1 MRISRASLAA
11 LILSAFSILP
21 LSAQLKYERGG
32 MKYELFQSGESYIVK
47 CRFGPNTSSRTL
59 SAAADR
65 ARLVAKDLV
74 GASILYGDFSAAN
87 KLDESYFQI
96 FVDCVSLKYS
106 AEISDFTRTYDR
118 TADGELVFE
127 CPKSSYTITAATYN
141 AVSDFA
147 DLLTRNYSLRKDSNS
162 ASLLY
167 NYGNVPVMKS
177 LEICRDFLTGK
188 VQLTEAFRTLQSY
201 NDRMDESVYGEE
213 TKTLRTLV
221 KFAVASVDKK
231 MPFGQLCYI
240 EIISAASLKDK
251 PSYYTEWTSTLSKD
265 ILAEKILIFCAKNCR
280 TSLPTDNPTMSE
292 IITAFPGAISPYA
305 LRRGSDADYQRAAV
319 QYSRLNFTGAIEILQ
334 ESIDLN
340 GISPKTLCL
349 LGASH
354 RLNGSPEK
362 AMPYLLLCAYLDPNT
377 EYLAGNMALCLNALG
392 FKDLKTLL
400 EAADKSKMDLWSCR
414 QIETLLQ

>member
-11 LILSAFSILP
+11 LVLFAFSILP

-32 MKYELFQSGESYIVK
+32 IKYELSQSGGAYIVK
-47 CRFGPNTSSRTL
+47 CRLGPNTSSRTL

-87 KLDESYFQI
+87 KLDGSYFQI

-106 AEISDFTRTYDR
+106 AEISDFTRKYDNA
-118 TADGELVFE
+118 ADGELVFE

-147 DLLTRNYSLRKDSNS
+147 DLLARNYNLRKDSNS

-167 NYGNVPVMKS
+167 DYGDVPVMKS

-188 VQLTEAFRTLQSY
+188 AQLTEAFRTLQSY
-201 NDRMDESVYGEE
+201 HDRMDESVYGEGA
-213 TKTLRTLV
+213 KTLQTLV
-221 KFAVASVDKK
+221 KSAAASIDKK
-231 MPFGQLCYI
+231 VPFKQLCYM

-251 PSYYTEWTSTLSKD
+251 PSYYSEWTSTLSGD
-265 ILAEKILIFCAKNCR
+265 ILAERILMFCAKNCK

-292 IITAFPGAISPYA
+292 IIAAFPGALSPYS
-305 LRRGSDADYQRAAV
+305 LRRGTDADYQRAAV
-319 QYSRLNFTGAIEILQ
+319 QYSGLNFTGAIEILQ

-354 RLNGSPEK
+354 RLNGFPDK
-362 AMPYLLLCAYLDPNT
+362 AMPYLLLCAYLDPDI
-377 EYLAGNMALCLNALG
+377 EYLAGNIALCLNALG
-392 FKDLKTLL
+392 FKDLRALL
-400 EAADKSKMDLWSCR
+400 EATDKGKMDSWSR
-414 QIETLLQ
+414 KQIETLP